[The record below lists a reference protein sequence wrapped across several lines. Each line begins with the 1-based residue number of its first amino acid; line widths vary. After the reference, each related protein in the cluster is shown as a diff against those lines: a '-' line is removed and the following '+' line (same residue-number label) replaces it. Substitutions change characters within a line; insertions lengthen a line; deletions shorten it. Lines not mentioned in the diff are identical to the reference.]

1 MFTLTK
7 DSRIVVWDVAVGGQI
22 LTLSGH
28 NGGVTGIQLN
38 GSIAASASYDGTIRL
53 WNVVEGTCINVFSE
67 ADNFVRCVGFIG
79 NTEKATYLIRILIL
93 RTFVTYFN

>member
-1 MFTLTK
+1 M
-7 DSRIVVWDVAVGGQI
+7 I
-22 LTLSGH
+22 LTLTGH

-67 ADNFVRCVGFIG
+67 ANNFVRCVGYIGTNIMNETMRSTRKMYFIS
-79 NTEKATYLIRILIL
+79 ATPPNLLMSFLYI
-93 RTFVTYFN
+93 

>member
-1 MFTLTK
+1 MKLELFTLK
-7 DSRIVVWDVAVGGQI
+7 DSRIVVWDINVGNVI
-22 LTLSGH
+22 LTLTGH

-67 ADNFVRCVGFIG
+67 ANNFVRCVGYIG
-79 NTEKATYLIRILIL
+79 NYVL
-93 RTFVTYFN
+93 R